1 MRGRGMANGIGCRW
15 GGCGRVLAWIVF
27 PLCFVFPCR
36 AEASLTLHVN
46 YSGDAQLETAFQ
58 TAANTWQ
65 GLLTGYQD
73 GFIEYRTGGS
83 SATTGQ
89 VLSDIYIDAATSSI
103 DGVGG
108 TLGSAGWN
116 QVARDA
122 SDYWLATDGQM
133 TFDEEDLFSL
143 SGDQLN
149 SLILHEM
156 GHVLGLGTLWTQND
170 LVSGSEF
177 IGVEATAV
185 WQSEFGQTG
194 TPDIETEGGAGTAG
208 GHWNENLNGSGLTG
222 ITDSLGRDM
231 RDELMTG
238 WLNPNSFLSE
248 LTLASFRDIG
258 FTTANAT
265 AVPEPGSLVLLSAL
279 GIVVGIRRRAVQR
292 RM

>member
-1 MRGRGMANGIGCRW
+1 M
-15 GGCGRVLAWIVF
+15 
-27 PLCFVFPCR
+27 
-36 AEASLTLHVN
+36 N